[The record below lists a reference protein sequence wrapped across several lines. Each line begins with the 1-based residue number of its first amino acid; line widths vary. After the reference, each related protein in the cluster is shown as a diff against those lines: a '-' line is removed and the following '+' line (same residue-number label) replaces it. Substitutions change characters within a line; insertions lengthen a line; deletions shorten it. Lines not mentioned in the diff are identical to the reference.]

1 MHTKQLKIK
10 QYYIKGINMIFDTF
24 SDIIKHTYGLGLF
37 DLVKVTGTTDGVT
50 VESMDENRTVTIS
63 GELDQPVEK
72 LDNTIGLSRISVL
85 SGYLNFGAFSDKGS
99 TIEIVTQQRQG
110 KEIPAELSFNSS
122 TGHTANYRFMTAD
135 TAEEKIKIPPFRGA
149 NFQVEVTPSKAAI
162 KDLVSLSSI
171 LSSFE
176 NTFAVTTDKGNLK
189 LLIGAGGSD
198 RSSLIFASG
207 ITGTLSRQWHFPL
220 AQVLSILKLYD
231 TSKSVTMYFS
241 DMGAL
246 KIEVVSQFGKYTY
259 ILPAKVV

>member
-1 MHTKQLKIK
+1 
-10 QYYIKGINMIFDTF
+10 MIYDTF

-37 DLVKVTGTTDGVT
+37 DLVKVIGSETNVQ
-50 VESMDENRTVTIS
+50 VEAMDENRTVTVA
-63 GELDQPVEK
+63 GELYDPIEK

-85 SGYLNFGAFSDKGS
+85 SGYLNFAPFAEKNAS
-99 TIEIVTQQRQG
+99 IEILTQQRQG
-110 KEIPAELSFNSS
+110 KEVPAELSFNSG

-149 NFQVEVTPSKAAI
+149 TFQVEVTPSKAAI
-162 KDLVSLSSI
+162 KDLVSMSSI

-176 NTFAVTTDKGNLK
+176 NTFAVATDKGNLK
-189 LLIGAGGSD
+189 FLIGSGGSD
-198 RSSLIFASG
+198 RSSLIFASN
-207 ITGTLSRQWHFPL
+207 ITGTLSRQWSFPL

-246 KIEVVSQFGKYTY
+246 KIEVVSQLGKYTF